1 MSWRSW
7 VGLSERAQFEV
18 TGDYT
23 DQQLNALYT
32 EVTGAVISG
41 GIAAVEAVA
50 GRVASM
56 LSVAC
61 VEGGRRSE
69 QALTPTVLAM
79 IGRSLIERGESL
91 HAVKVHRNGGLYLC
105 PAQEVWTVEGGEDP
119 EEWIIDA
126 TLAGAQTLYH
136 YVAPRPAW
144 LHIIRDASPGY
155 PWMGVSGLQRAQV
168 TNAMATAAEDAL
180 LRESRQPV
188 KQLVPLPQGISKAT
202 KDDLRSN
209 LTDPQTKIALP
220 ETTAGG
226 FGAGRTSSPTTD
238 WKPYRLQPMPHDA
251 LVQAA
256 SDAQARVVSALGA
269 HPALIGGGSGST
281 GTVDREAVKQFRKF
295 LMQPIARLI
304 EENSVRAFGERITIS
319 WPASVEAMGIK
330 AKTADTLLKM
340 GVDPQEALQI
350 ARMTT
355 GHVKMAP
362 KPEPPT
368 MPNPGEG
375 DE

>member
-7 VGLSERAQFEV
+7 VGLSERAQLEV

-23 DQQLNALYT
+23 DALFAQ
-32 EVTGAVISG
+32 VSGAVISG

-56 LSVAC
+56 LSVAR
-61 VEGGRRSE
+61 VEGGRRAE

-79 IGRSLIERGESL
+79 IGRQLIERGESL
-91 HAVKVHRNGGLYLC
+91 HAVKVRREGSLYLV
-105 PAQEVWTVEGGEDP
+105 PAQDLWTVYGGEDP
-119 EEWIIDA
+119 EEWIVDA
-126 TLAGAQTLYH
+126 TLAGAQTVTQH
-136 YVAPRPAW
+136 VAPRAGW
-144 LHIIRDASPGY
+144 LHIIRDATPGY
-155 PWMGVSGLQRAQV
+155 PWRGVSGLQRVQV

-180 LRESRQPV
+180 LREARQPV
-188 KQLVPLPQGISKAT
+188 KQIVPVPQGISQDT
-202 KDDLRSN
+202 KNELRSH
-209 LTDPQTKIALP
+209 LTDRTTMLGLP

-226 FGAGRTSSPTTD
+226 WAAGRSSAPTTD
-238 WKPYRLQPMPHDA
+238 WKPYRLQPMPQDA

-256 SDAQARVVSALGA
+256 SDSQARVVSALGA

-295 LMQPIARLI
+295 LMYPIARLI
-304 EENSVRAFGERITIS
+304 EENSIRAFGERIHIS

-330 AKTADTLLKM
+330 ANTAKALVEM

-355 GHVKMAP
+355 GPVKMAP
-362 KPEPPT
+362 KPEPPPPEPT
-368 MPNPGEG
+368 EG

>member
-7 VGLSERAQFEV
+7 VGLSERAVLEV
-18 TGDYT
+18 TGDYS
-23 DQQLNALYT
+23 DALFAQ
-32 EVTGAVISG
+32 VTGAVISG

-61 VEGGRRSE
+61 VEGGKRSE

-79 IGRSLIERGESL
+79 IGRQLIERGESL
-91 HAVKVHRNGGLYLC
+91 HAVKVRRGGSIYLC
-105 PAQEVWTVEGGEDP
+105 PAQEAWTVYGGEDP
-119 EEWIIDA
+119 EEWVVDA
-126 TLAGAQTLYH
+126 TLAGAQTVYQ
-136 YVAPRPAW
+136 YKAPRPGW
-144 LHIIRDASPGY
+144 LHIIRDATPGY
-155 PWMGVSGLQRAQV
+155 PWKGVSGLQRSQV

-180 LRESRQPV
+180 LREARMPV
-188 KQLVPLPQGISKAT
+188 KALIPMPQGSLDKAT
-202 KDDLRSN
+202 LRSDIQN
-209 LTDPQTKIALP
+209 RAYQVAFP

-226 FGAGRTSSPTTD
+226 FGSGRTSAPTTD
-238 WKPYRLQPMPHDA
+238 WKPHRLTPMPHDA

-256 SDAQARVVSALGA
+256 SDAQARVVAALGA
-269 HPALIGGGSGST
+269 HPALIGGGGGT

-330 AKTADTLLKM
+330 SKTADSLVKL
-340 GVDPQEALQI
+340 GVDPQEALKI

-362 KPEPPT
+362 KPDPVIPP
-368 MPNPGEG
+368 PGD

>member
-7 VGLSERAQFEV
+7 VGLSERSQLQV

-23 DQQLNALYT
+23 DQRLDAIYG
-32 EVTGAVISG
+32 EIAGAVISG

-56 LSVAC
+56 LSVAH
-61 VEGGRRSE
+61 VEGGRRAE

-91 HAVKVHRNGGLYLC
+91 HAVKVHRNGTLYLC

-119 EEWIIDA
+119 EEWIVDA

-144 LHIIRDASPGY
+144 LHIIRDASPGS
-155 PWMGVSGLQRAQV
+155 PWLGVSPLQRAPV

-180 LRESRQPV
+180 LREARLPV
-188 KQLVPLPQGISKAT
+188 KQLVPMPQGLAQAT
-202 KDDLRSN
+202 KNTLREH
-209 LTDPQTKIALP
+209 LTDRLTSLALP

-226 FGAGRTSSPTTD
+226 FGAGRTSAPNTD
-238 WKPYRLQPMPHDA
+238 WKPHRLQPMPDVA

-256 SDAQARVVSALGA
+256 SESQARVVAALGA
-269 HPALIGGGSGST
+269 HPAIIGGGGGT

-295 LMQPIARLI
+295 LMQPIARLV
-304 EENSVRAFGERITIS
+304 EENSIRAFDERITVS
-319 WPASVEAMGIK
+319 WPATVDAMLIK
-330 AKTADTLLKM
+330 ARVADTLSKM
-340 GVDPQEALQI
+340 GVDPQAALKI
-350 ARMTT
+350 ARLTT
-355 GHVKMAP
+355 GNVKMAP
-362 KPEPPT
+362 KPEPAPE
-368 MPNPGEG
+368 PVEG